1 MDSTLQFKK
10 IIKKLTQKQL
20 NYIKLSTSEL
30 GQSNKELDLLKP
42 FFNYNIYYKRN
53 IMKKNKKSNLE
64 FTIEVKDFTTNK
76 DVVDY
81 LIEAI
86 NTSLELNIDEDFNMR
101 MKQVDEF
108 ELSLKN
114 NLKIKIKDCGCAK
127 V

>member
-1 MDSTLQFKK
+1 
-10 IIKKLTQKQL
+10 
-20 NYIKLSTSEL
+20 
-30 GQSNKELDLLKP
+30 
-42 FFNYNIYYKRN
+42 
-53 IMKKNKKSNLE
+53 MKKTKESNLE

-114 NLKIKIKDCGCAK
+114 NNLKIKIKDCGC
-127 V
+127 VQ